1 MKEGGGGHC
10 GDAGSHAMVPVAVLG
25 ENSVMCCKQGRSLCQ
40 SFQQRNEGM
49 KELAMEIYGG

>member
-1 MKEGGGGHC
+1 MKEDGGGHC
-10 GDAGSHAMVPVAVLG
+10 AGGGSDAMVPVAVLG
-25 ENSVMCCKQGRSLCQ
+25 ENSVMYCKQDWHLRQ